1 MTERGSR
8 GLLGVLRALW
18 RGLDFTRR
26 LVLNLVFFVLL
37 LGFLAVVMR
46 SAPRVEPDSALVLKP
61 EGMLVEQYS
70 IDPAERALA
79 RLGGDTPKQ
88 VQVRDLVGAIDTA
101 ARDPRIERILLEPDE
116 LAAGGFAALREV
128 GAALDRFRASGKQVI
143 AWGSGYTQSQYYLA
157 AHADRVLLDPEG
169 GVLLQGLASYR
180 NYYRDLLDRL
190 GVDVHLFRVGEFKSA
205 AEPFILNQASPEA
218 KEADSYWLGGLW
230 DTWLDEVAQRRKLDA
245 AALRTA
251 VAQQPQE
258 IAAAQGDLAALALKL
273 RLVDG
278 LATRAELSAMLRH
291 EGAPDRDGY
300 GFRQVAFDDYLASL
314 RAQALEIGK
323 PRVAVVVAEG
333 EIVGGKQPPG
343 MVGGDSTAA
352 LMRQARE
359 DRNVK
364 AVVLRVDSPGGE
376 VYAAEQIRREVALT
390 RAAGKPVIVSMG
402 DVAASG
408 GYWIAMNADRI
419 LAEPN
424 TITGSIGIFGLFFNV
439 PDTLAKIGVHTDG
452 VGTSPW
458 AGAFDVRRPLDP
470 AVGQVIQSV
479 IDKGYRDFT
488 GKVAAARGTTV
499 EAIDAVARGRVW
511 TGKQALERGL
521 VDQLGGLDD
530 AVRLAA
536 ERAKLG
542 HDYAVTY
549 VERPLSAF
557 DRFLLDFSQSTLA
570 SWVRASGVALPGWL
584 AEAPRLAPELAL
596 FRHARAGMPQVY
608 AYCFCTP

>member
-1 MTERGSR
+1 MTQRTPSGF
-8 GLLGVLRALW
+8 LGFLRVLW

-26 LVLNLVFFVLL
+26 AVLNLVFFALL
-37 LGFLAVVMR
+37 LGFLAVAMR
-46 SAPRVEPDSALVLKP
+46 GAPRVEPNSALVLKP
-61 EGMLVEQYS
+61 EGQLVEQYS
-70 IDPAERALA
+70 IDPVERALA

-88 VQVRDLVGAIDTA
+88 VQVRDLVGAIDA
-101 ARDPRIERILLEPDE
+101 AAHDPRIERILLEPDA
-116 LAAGGFAALREV
+116 LGAGGFAALREV
-128 GAALDRFRASGKQVI
+128 GAALDRFRAAGKPVI
-143 AWGSGYTQSQYYLA
+143 AWAAGYTQGQYYLA

-180 NYYRDLLDRL
+180 NYYRELLDRL
-190 GVDVHLFRVGEFKSA
+190 GVNVHLFRVGEFKSA
-205 AEPFILNQASPEA
+205 AEPFILDQASPEA

-230 DTWLDEVAQRRKLDA
+230 DTYLDEVAAQRKLDP

-251 VAQQPQE
+251 VAQLPQE
-258 IAAAQGDLAALALKL
+258 IAAAQGDLAALAQKLK
-273 RLVDG
+273 LVDG
-278 LATRAELSAMLRH
+278 LATRAELVAMLRKA
-291 EGAPDRDGY
+291 GAPDRGGH
-300 GFRQVAFDDYLASL
+300 GFRGVALDDYLASM
-314 RAQALEIGK
+314 RTQALAIGK

-352 LMRQARE
+352 LLRQARE

-390 RAAGKPVIVSMG
+390 RAAGKPVVVSMG

-488 GKVAAARGTTV
+488 GRVAAARGKSV
-499 EAIDAVARGRVW
+499 AAIDAVARGRVW
-511 TGKQALERGL
+511 TGRQALERGL
-521 VDQLGGLDD
+521 VDQLGGLAD
-530 AVRLAA
+530 AVRFAA
-536 ERAKLG
+536 QQAKLG
-542 HDYAVTY
+542 DDYAVGY

-557 DRFLLDFSQSTLA
+557 DRFLLDFSQSTLVA
-570 SWVRASGVALPGWL
+570 WAHAGGIALPGWL

-596 FRHARAGMPQVY
+596 FRHARAGVPQVY

>member
-1 MTERGSR
+1 MTERGSS
-8 GLLGVLRALW
+8 GFLGVLRALW

-46 SAPRVEPDSALVLKP
+46 SAPRVEPDSVLVLKP

-70 IDPAERALA
+70 IDPMERALA

-88 VQVRDLVGAIDTA
+88 VQVRDLVGAIDAA
-101 ARDPRIERILLEPDE
+101 ARDPRIKRILLQPDE

-128 GAALDRFRASGKQVI
+128 GAALDRFRAGGKQVI
-143 AWGSGYTQSQYYLA
+143 AWAGGYTQSQYYLA

-180 NYYRDLLDRL
+180 NYYRELLDRL

-230 DTWLDEVAQRRKLDA
+230 DTYLDEVAQRRRLDP
-245 AALRTA
+245 AALRAT
-251 VAQQPQE
+251 VAQLPQE
-258 IAAAQGDLAALALKL
+258 IAAAQGDLAALALRLK
-273 RLVDG
+273 LVDG
-278 LATRAELSAMLRH
+278 LATHAELSAMLRR
-291 EGAPDRDGY
+291 EGAPDRDGH
-300 GFRQVAFDDYLASL
+300 GFRHVAFDDYLASL

-352 LMRQARE
+352 LLRQARE

-511 TGKQALERGL
+511 TGKQALQRGL

-542 HDYAVTY
+542 RDYAVSY
-549 VERPLSAF
+549 VERPLGAL

-570 SWVRASGVALPGWL
+570 SWVRASGVALPHWL
-584 AEAPRLAPELAL
+584 VAAPRLAPELAL